1 MFGSF
6 MIYIYFHTHTNEDQ
20 ISLFLKQ
27 FYLMYLHQ
35 IFINRNK
42 YIYIQV
48 MKYESSFWLKN
59 KIIRCDFNYHLITL
73 QLTGHNFI
81 FIIPLYN
88 LKNKRNIANPN
99 FLNT

>member
-1 MFGSF
+1 
-6 MIYIYFHTHTNEDQ
+6 
-20 ISLFLKQ
+20 
-27 FYLMYLHQ
+27 
-35 IFINRNK
+35 
-42 YIYIQV
+42 